1 MGEQLLDRD
10 PFLGV
15 CLQHQVQQIQG
26 ALNKKNQV
34 KKYAKEP
41 SRPLTSTG
49 FL

>member
-26 ALNKKNQV
+26 ALNQNIK
-34 KKYAKEP
+34 
-41 SRPLTSTG
+41 
-49 FL
+49 